1 MELLLSLVHAPH
13 SDRSP
18 EESHAAYARLLSS
31 TANHEQYASSA
42 LVIVSNVHVG
52 QGDLYVVRKQ
62 RQQLVERGIVN
73 HILTLGTRIAV
84 WCCGRW
90 IGYIRFCILHITGV
104 RRAGRLFTCSDLL
117 FIAQYDEQSVDLQRN
132 GQVVQIAPR
141 NLFLTNCTQKAH
153 VWIENGCTSRQ
164 HRTEVEGSQE
174 RTS

>member
-1 MELLLSLVHAPH
+1 M
-13 SDRSP
+13 
-18 EESHAAYARLLSS
+18 
-31 TANHEQYASSA
+31 
-42 LVIVSNVHVG
+42 IVSNVHVG
-52 QGDLYVVRKQ
+52 QGDLDVVRKQ

-90 IGYIRFCILHITGV
+90 IGYIRFCILHITGI
-104 RRAGRLFTCSDLL
+104 RRTGRLFICSDLL
-117 FIAQYDEQSVDLQRN
+117 SIAQHDEQSIDLQRN